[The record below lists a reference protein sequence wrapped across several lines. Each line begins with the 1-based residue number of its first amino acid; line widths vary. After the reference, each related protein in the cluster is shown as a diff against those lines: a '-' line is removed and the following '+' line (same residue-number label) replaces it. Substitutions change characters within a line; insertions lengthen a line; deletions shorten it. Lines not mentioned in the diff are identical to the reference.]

1 MISSTLTI
9 PIVLPIGWTTG
20 MTTMTLPI
28 RGMVLV
34 AATLAMGLMAGL
46 FFSYA
51 VSVMPGLAKADDR
64 TVVDA
69 MQRINVAILNGW
81 FGIAFGGALLLSALA
96 AGLYLRADGGAGA
109 RGPLPWIVAGL
120 VLYLLVLVIT
130 FAVNVPLNDALAAAG
145 APDRIADLAAVRHRF
160 ETRWVPW
167 NVARAVVS
175 AAGFGCLTWA
185 LALAG
190 R

>member
-1 MISSTLTI
+1 MSSVSIRRWTEAMTSTL
-9 PIVLPIGWTTG
+9 PLRS
-20 MTTMTLPI
+20 L
-28 RGMVLV
+28 VLV

-51 VSVMPGLAKADDR
+51 VSVMPGLARAEDR

-81 FGIAFGGALLLSALA
+81 FGLAFGGALLLTAAAAALFW
-96 AGLYLRADGGAGA
+96 RADV
-109 RGPLPWIVAGL
+109 RRPLVWIVAAL
-120 VLYLLVLVIT
+120 VLYLVVLVVT
-130 FAVNVPLNDALAAAG
+130 FAVNVPLNDALEAAG
-145 APDRIADLAAVRHRF
+145 APGRIADLAAVRHRF

-167 NVARAVVS
+167 NVVRAVGS
-175 AAGFGCLTWA
+175 AAAFGCLSWA
-185 LALAG
+185 LALSA